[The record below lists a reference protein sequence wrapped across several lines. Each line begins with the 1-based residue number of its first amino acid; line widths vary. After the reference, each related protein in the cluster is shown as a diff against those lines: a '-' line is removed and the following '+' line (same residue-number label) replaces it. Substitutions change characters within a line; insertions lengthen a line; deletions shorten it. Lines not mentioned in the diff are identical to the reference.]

1 MRCPDR
7 RTGPDRREAERPG
20 RGHRRA
26 DAPGQVGWRVARAGK
41 AAGQR
46 RDQEQDGGPERGAE
60 LSRGVDDAGGATAP
74 AFGDVR
80 AQAGGGDRR
89 QPDAQPGDRGAHRH
103 RPRGAGRRDEGCV
116 GGRDGQQARRHHA
129 LREKTPLQPG
139 GQSRAHDDEQ
149 AERHQGGR
157 RFQGRTV
164 QRVLQVQR
172 DQRDHRAGGRGVE
185 ETAQCPLAE
194 VALADKRVRQQGRG
208 RPAVGSHE
216 GTHQRHG
223 GAEQEATGR
232 PPGRG
237 RDQGGADD
245 ECHHRRGEQG

>member
-1 MRCPDR
+1 MRCPGG
-7 RTGPDRREAERPG
+7 RTGPDHREAERPG
-20 RGHRRA
+20 RGHRRP
-26 DAPGQVGWRVARAGK
+26 DAPGQVGRRVARAGET
-41 AAGQR
+41 AGHR
-46 RDQEQDGGPERGAE
+46 RDQQQDGGPERGAE
-60 LSRGVDDAGGATAP
+60 LSRGVDDAGGPAAP
-74 AFGDVR
+74 ALADVR

-103 RPRGAGRRDEGCV
+103 RPCGAGGRDEGHV

-129 LREKTPLQPG
+129 LRGKTPLQPG

-157 RFQGRTV
+157 RFQRRTV

-185 ETAQCPLAE
+185 ETAQGPLAE
-194 VALADKRVRQQGRG
+194 GALADQRVRQQGRG
-208 RPAVGSHE
+208 RPAVGGHKR
-216 GTHQRHG
+216 THQHHA
-223 GAEQEATGR
+223 GAEQEVADR

-245 ECHHRRGEQG
+245 EGHHRRGEQG